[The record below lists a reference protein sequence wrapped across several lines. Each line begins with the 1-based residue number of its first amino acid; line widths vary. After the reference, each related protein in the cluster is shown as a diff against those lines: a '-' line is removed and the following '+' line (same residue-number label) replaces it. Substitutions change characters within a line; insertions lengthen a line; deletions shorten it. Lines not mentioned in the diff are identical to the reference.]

1 MTKYFLTLSF
11 CILLVID
18 SISIEGWEYR
28 WKDEER
34 DEGQSARRMVVG
46 IVVYGSSGCSLNEP

>member
-1 MTKYFLTLSF
+1 M
-11 CILLVID
+11 ID